1 MNRLIIKHNKTIP
14 RASIII
20 CFCEIIV
27 FAPSIWFGIKEGRY
41 DDIWISLSL
50 WIIAGIIH
58 IHFLMKYWF
67 WRLEL
72 GTYVCYYQNWLGKRK
87 EFYIRDIKQV
97 GLRQK
102 YIGLTKNIYLEL
114 MDDCG
119 KIIVRINM
127 LTVENL
133 QHLIPFL
140 EEHNTEVV
148 FDDMGKIAIVSKI
161 PELQDHIDK
170 RSSRQ
175 IHNWKKKNEKWEK
188 APAFYQNPI
197 WLNRIRKIGWGLD
210 ILMFIGMA
218 LAQICSKTVA
228 ALVYG
233 VVPILLMSYF
243 LIFHRVLVWKTP
255 KQSTREWEEAH
266 VVMPNMLFSM
276 FLFFFWCPLLDMN
289 FTTEDKFSFG
299 GKICA
304 LLLILLFIY
313 AIWQKAWGRVPGMIL
328 SILIYS
334 YIGTYCWNYL
344 FTPKQEPVY
353 GEFEVLEKEEG
364 GFWTCGSRYHLLVG
378 SEEEGEIHF
387 HVSFDSYKNTELK
400 NQVIFGIKK
409 SVFGVEYCEI
419 MENLSTQYQYE

>member
-1 MNRLIIKHNKTIP
+1 MNQLVIKENETIP

-20 CFCEIIV
+20 LFGEI
-27 FAPSIWFGIKEGRY
+27 FALGIPIWLGIKEGRY
-41 DDIWISLSL
+41 DDIGISVFLC
-50 WIIAGIIH
+50 IIAGIIH
-58 IHFLMKYWF
+58 LYFGMKYWF

-72 GTYVCYYQNWLGKRK
+72 GTYVCCYQNWFGKRR
-87 EFYIRDIKQV
+87 EFYIRDIKQI

-102 YIGLTKNIYLEL
+102 YIGLTKYNYLEL
-114 MDDCG
+114 MDYHG

-127 LTVENL
+127 MTAENV
-133 QHLIPFL
+133 QYLIPFL

-148 FDDMGKIAIVSKI
+148 FDDKGKITIVSKI

-170 RSSRQ
+170 RSSRE
-175 IHNWKKKNEKWEK
+175 IHNWQKKNEKWEK
-188 APAFYQNPI
+188 VPAFYQNPI
-197 WLNRIRKIGWGLD
+197 WLNRIRKIGWGLN
-210 ILMFIGMA
+210 LLTFVGMA
-218 LAQICSKTVA
+218 LAQLCSKTVA

-233 VVPILLMSYF
+233 IIPILMMSYF
-243 LIFHRVLVWKTP
+243 LIFHRVLVWRTP

-266 VVMPNMLFSM
+266 VVMPNMIWSM

-289 FTTEDKFSFG
+289 FTAEDKLQFG

-328 SILIYS
+328 GILMYS

-344 FTPKQEPVY
+344 FTPEQEPIY

-378 SEEEGEIHF
+378 SEEEGKIHF
-387 HVSFDSYKNTELK
+387 HVSFDSYKNTKLRDE
-400 NQVIFGIKK
+400 VIFGIDK
-409 SVFGVEYCEI
+409 SALGVEYCYI
-419 MENLSTQYQYE
+419 VENLSTQYQYE